1 MLGTLRDREIH
12 GFSLLETIG
21 EGTYGKVKLAHN
33 PATGESIA
41 IKILCK
47 KTLDGASQDDAAPVP
62 PPANDVSNAP
72 KSTSISRL
80 EKEIT
85 IHRALNHP
93 NIIRLYESYEDRHYM
108 FLLMELAAGGELF
121 DKIVPDVGL
130 DEEVAHFYFRQLVNG
145 VAYLHKRGVTH
156 RDLKPENMLVDAQGN
171 LKISDFG
178 LATVYRYKGN
188 RRTLTTPCGSPPYLA
203 PEVAQGSYDGE
214 RCDVWS
220 MGIILYVLL
229 QGCSLWDE
237 PTGRSPEFVA
247 FIASQCDGEPLPAA
261 WDAVPPKPR
270 KLILGMLQMPNKRT
284 SLANVAADPWVTQP
298 NPLYNDEDGMCAD
311 VERLTNKLMHQLE
324 EHGEE
329 PYITDDHPMFRS
341 YSQPPQISEPLA
353 GALDVPVT
361 AFSQPVMR
369 AYSQYSQAVHL
380 SQSQA
385 PFNPTQSGAF
395 LSSARLTRFYTESPP
410 QVLERLLTGAL
421 DVLKAQS
428 QSAVERDS
436 ARMVFSVPDLRSPI
450 TGSIRIQPI
459 FTSLTRTVWLVQ
471 FQRRKGDPI
480 EFKRFYKKV
489 TACED
494 VQQVMLVGSGA
505 KQAAAGL
512 VAVQE
517 MRSAQAP
524 LLPLS
529 MSQPAATASST
540 APEPSG
546 FTPLSQPLAEVKAA
560 AARANG
566 LPLLKRAEEVHLF
579 EG

>member
-33 PATGESIA
+33 PSTGESIA

-47 KTLDGASQDDAAPVP
+47 KTLDSASQDDAVPVV
-62 PPANDVSNAP
+62 PANDQSHVP
-72 KSTSISRL
+72 KSTSIARL

-130 DEEVAHFYFRQLVNG
+130 DEQVAHFYFRQLVNG
-145 VAYLHKRGVTH
+145 VSYLHKRGVTH

-261 WDAVPPKPR
+261 WDAVPPEPR

-284 SLANVAADPWVTQP
+284 SLAQVAADPWVTQP

-341 YSQPPQISEPLA
+341 ISQPPQMSVPLV

-361 AFSQPVMR
+361 AFSQPIMP
-369 AYSQYSQAVHL
+369 AYYSQAAHL

-385 PFNPTQSGAF
+385 PFNPTQSGTL
-395 LSSARLTRFYTESPP
+395 LSSARLTRFYTDSPP
-410 QVLERLLTGAL
+410 HVLEPLLTSAL
-421 DVLKAQS
+421 SDLNAQS
-428 QSAVERDS
+428 QSAVDRDLGTHGLFRPIATS
-436 ARMVFSVPDLRSPI
+436 ATI
-450 TGSIRIQPI
+450 
-459 FTSLTRTVWLVQ
+459 TVWLVL
-471 FQRRKGDPI
+471 FQRRMGDPI

-489 TACED
+489 TARED
-494 VQQVMLVGSGA
+494 VQKVILAGSGA
-505 KQAAAGL
+505 KRAARDL
-512 VAVQE
+512 PVVKVP
-517 MRSAQAP
+517 AP
-524 LLPLS
+524 AKSELLLPLS
-529 MSQPAATASST
+529 MSQSTATSSST
-540 APEPSG
+540 APEPSR
-546 FTPLSQPLAEVKAA
+546 FTPLSQPLAEAKAA

-566 LPLLKRAEEVHLF
+566 LPLLKRAEEADLF

>member
-47 KTLDGASQDDAAPVP
+47 KTLDGASQDDAAPAAPMPVV
-62 PPANDVSNAP
+62 PANDQSHAP
-72 KSTSISRL
+72 KSTSVARL

-156 RDLKPENMLVDAQGN
+156 RDLKPENMLVDTQGN

-270 KLILGMLQMPNKRT
+270 KLILGMLQMPNRRT
-284 SLANVAADPWVTQP
+284 ALAQVATDPWVTQP

-341 YSQPPQISEPLA
+341 ISQPPLMSEPLA

-361 AFSQPVMR
+361 AFSQPIMP
-369 AYSQYSQAVHL
+369 AYYSQAVHL

-385 PFNPTQSGAF
+385 PFNPTQSGTF
-395 LSSARLTRFYTESPP
+395 LSSARLTRFYTDSPP
-410 QVLERLLTGAL
+410 HVLEPLLTNAL
-421 DVLKAQS
+421 GNLNAQS
-428 QSAVERDS
+428 QSAVDRDS
-436 ARMVFSVPDLRSPI
+436 ARIVFSVSDLRCPI
-450 TGSIRIQPI
+450 TGGIRIQPI
-459 FTSLTRTVWLVQ
+459 ATSATITVWLVL
-471 FQRRKGDPI
+471 FQRRHGDPI
-480 EFKRFYKKV
+480 EFKRFYKTV
-489 TACED
+489 TTRED
-494 VQQVMLVGSGA
+494 VQKVILAGSGA
-505 KQAAAGL
+505 KRAARDL
-512 VAVQE
+512 PVVAVPAA
-517 MRSAQAP
+517 RSE

-546 FTPLSQPLAEVKAA
+546 FTPMSQPLAEAKAA
-560 AARANG
+560 AARACG
-566 LPLLKRAEEVHLF
+566 LPLLKRTE
-579 EG
+579 